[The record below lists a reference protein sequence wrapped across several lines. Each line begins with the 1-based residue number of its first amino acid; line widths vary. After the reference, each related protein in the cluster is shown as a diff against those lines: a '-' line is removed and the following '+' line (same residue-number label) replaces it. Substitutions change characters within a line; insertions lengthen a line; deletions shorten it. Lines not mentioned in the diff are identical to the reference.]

1 MTGSTT
7 GIEALAR
14 HVRGPRR
21 WASALAPPWRTPRL
35 TERGVGIALLVT
47 CATAFIVVP
56 FISPA
61 SSTAI
66 GVAMSPPSASHPFG
80 TDELGRDVFVRVFE
94 AGRLDLAITLISVG
108 LSLAL
113 GMLVGMVVATV
124 PRFARELAL
133 RVIEAM
139 IAIPYLVLAVGVCAL
154 MSQNR
159 QRVLGVPAGSVGV
172 VIALVLA
179 GWAPFAMPT
188 ISQVLAMRERESVV
202 AARVLGYSYPRI
214 LLRHIAPAALRA
226 NVSFSATQAV
236 WNIAI
241 LAGLALLGVGI
252 QDPTPELGLMMQEGI
267 SLLPSAPWISLIPG
281 AMILV
286 LGIGFGFI
294 ADSFDDRRNKQ

>member
-1 MTGSTT
+1 M
-7 GIEALAR
+7 
-14 HVRGPRR
+14 
-21 WASALAPPWRTPRL
+21 
-35 TERGVGIALLVT
+35 TERRVGIALLAA
-47 CATAFIVVP
+47 CAVAFVVIP
-56 FISPA
+56 VISPA

-66 GVAMSPPSASHPFG
+66 GVAMSPPTASHPFG
-80 TDELGRDVFVRVFE
+80 TDELGRDVFARVFE
-94 AGRLDLAITLISVG
+94 AGRLDLAITVISVG
-108 LSLAL
+108 FSLAL
-113 GMLVGMVVATV
+113 GMLAGLVVSTV
-124 PRFARELAL
+124 PRLARELAL

-154 MSQNR
+154 LSRNQI
-159 QRVLGVPAGSVGV
+159 VPGLPAGSVGV

-179 GWAPFAMPT
+179 GWAPFAMLT

-226 NVSFSATQAV
+226 SVSFSATQAV

-252 QDPTPELGLMMQEGI
+252 QEPTPELGLMMQNGI

-281 AMILV
+281 AVILV
-286 LGIGFGFI
+286 LGIGFGLI
-294 ADSFDDRRNKQ
+294 ADSFDGRENKG